1 MDIDYDSPKITYLN
15 LDCNGRLESVTN
27 VSLENAV
34 SDENEN
40 TFADE
45 EFGNDNL
52 NEKNEDLKNSNKS
65 EAEDSKADSKHKV
78 GTRKR
83 KKYQY

>member
-52 NEKNEDLKNSNKS
+52 NEKTK
-65 EAEDSKADSKHKV
+65 
-78 GTRKR
+78 T
-83 KKYQY
+83 